1 MTNVAKVKH
10 ANLQITTGTLVAFAA
25 TAVGAWGTSQHGD
38 AFAVGVLLGL
48 AGVFL
53 GGVMAGIGGTEK
65 RHLKG
70 DE

>member
-25 TAVGAWGTSQHGD
+25 TVVGAWGRANTEMRLRC
-38 AFAVGVLLGL
+38 VLLGT

-53 GGVMAGIGGTEK
+53 GGVMAGIGATEK
-65 RHLKG
+65 RHLKE

>member
-10 ANLQITTGTLVAFAA
+10 ANLQITTGTLVAFAG

-38 AFAVGVLLGL
+38 AFAEGEILGV

-53 GGVMAGIGGTEK
+53 GGVMAGIGAAEK
-65 RHLKG
+65 RHTTG